1 MSARDMCLVFFL
13 DGVPAYGRFQRV
25 GGFPDFSF
33 SKELSR

>member
-1 MSARDMCLVFFL
+1 MRRETMCISFFL

-33 SKELSR
+33 SKEVSR